1 MWTAVLLDSKLA
13 ARKVEWTAARTVVLS
28 GSWAESWAG
37 NSVESSAHWSVA
49 LKAWS
54 LVALL
59 GRRLGVLWAA
69 LTAKRTAARKG
80 VCWADQLAVCLE
92 GLMVLKSAG
101 CWEILMVEH
110 WGLWGNLMAVLM
122 A

>member
-1 MWTAVLLDSKLA
+1 MAVLLDSKLA
-13 ARKVEWTAARTVVLS
+13 ARKVAWTAARTVVLS

-59 GRRLGVLWAA
+59 GRRLGVLRAA
-69 LTAKRTAARKG
+69 LTAKRTAARKDVG
-80 VCWADQLAVCLE
+80 WADQLAVCLE
-92 GLMVLKSAG
+92 GLMALKSVD

-110 WGLWGNLMAVLM
+110 WGLWGYLMAALM